1 VNRRAV
7 LGNKVIFGS
16 ANANRRHYVAA
27 VAALQQA
34 DAGWLAG
41 LITRRV
47 ALARFADAFAPRADD
62 VKVVLEMT
70 GQRG

>member
-1 VNRRAV
+1 MNLVQ
-7 LGNKVIFGS
+7 VIHQ
-16 ANANRRHYVAA
+16 RWAA
-27 VAALQQA
+27 AAALKQA
-34 DAGWLAG
+34 DVGWLAR

-70 GQRG
+70 GQQG